1 MFSKNIDQ
9 DPGIIIAE
17 IACGH
22 NGSLSNFIKIIN
34 KVSETKCKII
44 KSQIFKTIERS
55 NPDHSEWDIFKKL
68 TLSQKEW
75 IKIVSYAKKKG
86 LFFF

>member
-1 MFSKNIDQ
+1 MFSKNIDK

-22 NGSLSNFIKIIN
+22 NGSFSNFIKIIN

-86 LFFF
+86 FIFL